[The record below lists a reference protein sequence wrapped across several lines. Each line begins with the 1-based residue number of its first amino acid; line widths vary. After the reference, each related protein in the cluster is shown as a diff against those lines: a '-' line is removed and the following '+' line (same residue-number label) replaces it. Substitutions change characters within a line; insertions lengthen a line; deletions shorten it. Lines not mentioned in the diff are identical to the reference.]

1 MSTTITPNA
10 FIIDVADRAASREVD
25 ALFDFHAVGTL
36 IVTNA
41 IGYDAARDLLVASF
55 VERGLTAS
63 TAKTY
68 LSQGYAI
75 AQMFGTFDEVEA
87 FADDEVRGTRSLKAI
102 YTAIRNAA
110 KGEVEAEGGEAEAE
124 AVTEATTALVDV
136 VLAGLANLRNAG
148 DIARVRDAAIAML
161 QVKAA

>member
-1 MSTTITPNA
+1 MSTTYSPNA

-25 ALFDFHAVGTL
+25 ALYDFHTVGTL

-41 IGYDAARDLLVASF
+41 IGYDAARDLLVSSF
-55 VERGLTAS
+55 TERGLTAS

-75 AQMFGTFDEVEA
+75 AQMFATFDEVEA

-110 KGEVEAEGGEAEAE
+110 KGEVEAAADEVE

-136 VLAGLANLRNAG
+136 VLAGLANLKSAA
-148 DIARVRDAAIAML
+148 DIARVRDAAVAML
-161 QVKAA
+161 TVKAA